1 MLIAKELIK
10 RVVIKASEKGMTVNP
25 QEWMS
30 QDTAELVGKCALK
43 VFDLLH

>member
-1 MLIAKELIK
+1 MLIVKELVK
-10 RVVIKASEKGMTVNP
+10 RVVIKASEKGMAVNP

-30 QDTAELVGKCALK
+30 QDTAEFVGKCALK